1 MNKGRCLFLLLFIF
15 SQAKAFNISIFPL
28 NAEQRFIEN
37 QNKEM
42 HFVSSTNY
50 AIELTQ
56 DLHQILLEKSEFKEH
71 SGNSTLNFDEKNE
84 EYHLSYLHQVYRWS
98 QLLSLHF
105 GLGLGQYNSSVK
117 TNYINT
123 SSEDNSGNT
132 LLATGLISL
141 QIQYQYF
148 HGQFDFKLI
157 EAKDYNPQPQASLIL
172 RAGVR
177 F

>member
-1 MNKGRCLFLLLFIF
+1 MNKLKSLLFVFFLF
-15 SQAKAFNISIFPL
+15 SHAMAINISIFPL

-50 AIELTQ
+50 AVELNQ
-56 DLHQILLEKSEFKEH
+56 DLHQLLIERSEFKEH

-98 QLLSLHF
+98 ALYSLHF
-105 GLGLGQYNSSVK
+105 GLGIGQYNSSVK
-117 TNYINT
+117 TNYLST
-123 SSEDNSGNT
+123 TSEDSSGNT
-132 LLATGLISL
+132 LLASGLASV

-157 EAKDYNPQPQASLIL
+157 QAKDYNPQPQASLIL
-172 RAGVR
+172 RLGVR

>member
-1 MNKGRCLFLLLFIF
+1 MSKIKIQIFAFFLF
-15 SQAKAFNISIFPL
+15 SQAMAMNISIFPL

-42 HFVSSTNY
+42 HFVNSTNL
-50 AIELTQ
+50 AVELTQ
-56 DLHQILLEKSEFKEH
+56 DLHQMLIERSEFKEH

-98 QLLSLHF
+98 SLYSLHF

-117 TNYINT
+117 TNYLNT
-123 SSEDNSGNT
+123 SSEENSGNT
-132 LLATGLISL
+132 LLASGLTSV

-157 EAKDYNPQPQASLIL
+157 QAKDYNPQPQASLIL
-172 RAGVR
+172 RMGLR